1 MRKILFLTIT
11 LAFVMTSSA
20 WAADL
25 SGNWTV
31 KFTKVDSAQD
41 SLDITIKDAGGNL
54 TITGNHGQLGALA
67 GSGMVKGDDVNMDIK
82 ATGSLPL
89 EFIFTGKAA
98 DNKISG
104 TRDIKLSAGAS
115 GGQAS
120 GGAGQG
126 GQGGQTPT
134 GGGQGGQAPASGA
147 QGSAAGQAS
156 NTFTAEKK

>member
-1 MRKILFLTIT
+1 MRKVLFLFTIA
-11 LAFVMTSSA
+11 AFLITSSA

-31 KFTKVDSAQD
+31 KFTKVDGAQD

-126 GQGGQTPT
+126 GQGGQAPT
-134 GGGQGGQAPASGA
+134 GGGQAPASGA

>member
-1 MRKILFLTIT
+1 MRKVLFLVTI

-25 SGNWTV
+25 SGNWSI
-31 KFTKVDSAQD
+31 KFTKVDGSED
-41 SLDITIKDAGGNL
+41 SLDVAIKDAGGNL

-67 GSGMVKGDDVNMDIK
+67 GSGTVKGDIVNMNIK

-89 EFIFTGKAA
+89 EFIFIGKAA

-126 GQGGQTPT
+126 GQGGQAPI